1 MKGLTTPC
9 FTQSLLL
16 FTEALPWQ
24 KAVISGISYEWT
36 DSLSAILQLPVLRNK
51 LSQKKNSCACS
62 PSSKLPPGL
71 SQHNESWWWQ
81 LHLEEKQHRWQQGR
95 EEQQRWKQTPDQ
107 EGDEGPFPPP
117 ESIIIRARGAWWWLS
132 PTATKGLGF
141 LEFLMLKRPLKSASP
156 TIKHKSCFNTSRK
169 LSQ

>member
-81 LHLEEKQHRWQQGR
+81 LHLEEKQHRWQQRRRGEKNR
-95 EEQQRWKQTPDQ
+95 GEKNSRGENRPQTKKGMKDP
-107 EGDEGPFPPP
+107 
-117 ESIIIRARGAWWWLS
+117 SLLLS
-132 PTATKGLGF
+132 PSSSEPEGHDDGWVPQQPKAW
-141 LEFLMLKRPLKSASP
+141 AS
-156 TIKHKSCFNTSRK
+156 
-169 LSQ
+169 